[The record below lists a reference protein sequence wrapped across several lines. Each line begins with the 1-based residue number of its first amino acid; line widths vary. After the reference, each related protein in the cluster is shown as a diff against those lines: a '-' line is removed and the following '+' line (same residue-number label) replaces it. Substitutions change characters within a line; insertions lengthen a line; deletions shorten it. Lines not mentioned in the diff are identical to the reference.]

1 MARAIKMG
9 ERLAAGLRH
18 LQERHEIIGDVRGLG
33 LLLGVEL
40 VTDRETR
47 KPDAVIERAI
57 TERCMELGLSMNIV
71 AIGNYGGYLADR
83 STLDRRRRGDDRG
96 IAILDQAIVDVL
108 AASTC
113 RAAE

>member
-1 MARAIKMG
+1 
-9 ERLAAGLRH
+9 
-18 LQERHEIIGDVRGLG
+18 
-33 LLLGVEL
+33 
-40 VTDRETR
+40 
-47 KPDAVIERAI
+47 
-57 TERCMELGLSMNIV
+57 MELGLSMNIV